1 MLYLDLQGS
10 FAHHL
15 IHSTL
20 SMRQKLV
27 LTTYIQ
33 TQSRKPTL
41 ITSRTNVNAKSF
53 IGLTLDSIFHFQRR
67 KVFGML
73 SMVLMVSVGCF
84 VQGYLYTWTLILDYV
99 SGTKSRLGLIQKK
112 KKNTFSGITNILF
125 RLYPESSWHKEFPKS
140 PN

>member
-20 SMRQKLV
+20 SLRHKLV
-27 LTTYIQ
+27 LSTYIQ

-53 IGLTLDSIFHFQRR
+53 IGLTLDSIFHFQSR

-84 VQGYLYTWTLILDYV
+84 VHGYLYTWTLMLEYV
-99 SGTKSRLGLIQKK
+99 SGTQSCLGVRSDKKSSRTEKVTAGRK
-112 KKNTFSGITNILF
+112 SAIL
-125 RLYPESSWHKEFPKS
+125 

>member
-20 SMRQKLV
+20 SLRHNLV

-84 VQGYLYTWTLILDYV
+84 VQGYLYPWTLTLDINPVHLDLENDLILSLYFF
-99 SGTKSRLGLIQKK
+99 SKMLKK
-112 KKNTFSGITNILF
+112 F
-125 RLYPESSWHKEFPKS
+125 
-140 PN
+140 

>member
-84 VQGYLYTWTLILDYV
+84 VQGYLYPWTLTLDINPVHLDLENDLILSLYCF
-99 SGTKSRLGLIQKK
+99 SKMLKK
-112 KKNTFSGITNILF
+112 F
-125 RLYPESSWHKEFPKS
+125 
-140 PN
+140 